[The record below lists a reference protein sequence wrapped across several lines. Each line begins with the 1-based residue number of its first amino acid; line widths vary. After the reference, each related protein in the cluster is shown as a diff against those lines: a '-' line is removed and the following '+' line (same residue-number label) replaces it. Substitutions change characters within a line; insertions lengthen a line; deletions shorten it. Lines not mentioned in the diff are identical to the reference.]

1 MGEQIQATELVGC
14 LKLDGE
20 TSWMGFL
27 LPRDANLMLE
37 EAANLIDGSYMPGQT
52 DSDDEPPFVTIEFRR
67 KPAGFV
73 DSLPEFQGW

>member
-1 MGEQIQATELVGC
+1 MSDKIQATELVGC

-20 TSWMGFL
+20 PSWMGFL
-27 LPRDANLMLE
+27 ILRDDKLMLE

-52 DSDDEPPFVTIEFRR
+52 DTDDERPFVTIEYRR

-73 DSLPEFQGW
+73 DSLPEFEGW